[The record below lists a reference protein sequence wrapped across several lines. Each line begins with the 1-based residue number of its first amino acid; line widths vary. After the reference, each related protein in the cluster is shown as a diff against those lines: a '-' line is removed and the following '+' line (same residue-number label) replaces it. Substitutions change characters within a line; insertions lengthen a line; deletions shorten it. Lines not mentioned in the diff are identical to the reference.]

1 MKPTTIASL
10 QKCKQDK
17 KRFATITAYDY
28 SFAKL
33 FADEGINVM
42 LVGDSLG
49 MTVQGHDSTLPVTVA
64 DIAYHT
70 AAVRR
75 GAPNCL
81 LLADLPFMAY
91 ATPEQAFENAATV
104 MRAGANMVK
113 IEGGEWLVET
123 VQMLTE
129 RAVPVCGH
137 LGLTPQSVNIFGGYK
152 VQGRGDE
159 AGDRL
164 LSDALALEAAG
175 AQLLVLECVPVE
187 LAKRITEA
195 LAIPVIGIGAG
206 NVTDGQILVMH
217 DAFGITGGHIP
228 KFAKNF
234 LAETGDIRAAVRQ
247 YMAEVESGVYPGE
260 EHSFPLRSDVVLII
274 ETLPLLRQQIRR
286 LRMEGKRVALVPT
299 MGNLHDGHM
308 KLVDEAKARA
318 DVVVVSIFVNPM
330 QFDRPE
336 DLARYPRTL
345 QEDCEKLNKRKVD
358 LVFAPS
364 VKEIYPNGTETHTY
378 VDVPGL
384 STMLEGASRPG
395 HFRGVSTIVSKLF
408 NLVQPDI
415 ACFGEKDFQQL
426 ALIRKMVADMGF
438 DIEIVGVPIMRAK
451 DGLALSSRN
460 GYLTAEQR
468 KIAPGLYKVLSSIAD
483 KLQAGERDLD
493 EIIAIA
499 GQELNEKGFRSD
511 DIQIRDADTLLEIS
525 ENSKRAVILVAAWLG
540 DARLIDN
547 KLVELA

>member
-1 MKPTTIASL
+1 M
-10 QKCKQDK
+10 
-17 KRFATITAYDY
+17 
-28 SFAKL
+28 
-33 FADEGINVM
+33 
-42 LVGDSLG
+42 
-49 MTVQGHDSTLPVTVA
+49 
-64 DIAYHT
+64 
-70 AAVRR
+70 
-75 GAPNCL
+75 
-81 LLADLPFMAY
+81 
-91 ATPEQAFENAATV
+91 
-104 MRAGANMVK
+104 
-113 IEGGEWLVET
+113 
-123 VQMLTE
+123 
-129 RAVPVCGH
+129 
-137 LGLTPQSVNIFGGYK
+137 
-152 VQGRGDE
+152 
-159 AGDRL
+159 
-164 LSDALALEAAG
+164 
-175 AQLLVLECVPVE
+175 
-187 LAKRITEA
+187 
-195 LAIPVIGIGAG
+195 
-206 NVTDGQILVMH
+206 
-217 DAFGITGGHIP
+217 
-228 KFAKNF
+228 
-234 LAETGDIRAAVRQ
+234 
-247 YMAEVESGVYPGE
+247 
-260 EHSFPLRSDVVLII
+260 LII

-364 VKEIYPNGTETHTY
+364 VKEIYPNGIETHTY

-493 EIIAIA
+493 EIITIA
-499 GQELNEKGFRSD
+499 GQELNEKGFRAD
-511 DIQIRDADTLLEIS
+511 DIQIRDADTLLEVS
-525 ENSKRAVILVAAWLG
+525 ETSKRAVILVAAWLG

-547 KLVELA
+547 KMVELA

>member
-1 MKPTTIASL
+1 M
-10 QKCKQDK
+10 
-17 KRFATITAYDY
+17 
-28 SFAKL
+28 
-33 FADEGINVM
+33 
-42 LVGDSLG
+42 
-49 MTVQGHDSTLPVTVA
+49 
-64 DIAYHT
+64 
-70 AAVRR
+70 
-75 GAPNCL
+75 
-81 LLADLPFMAY
+81 
-91 ATPEQAFENAATV
+91 
-104 MRAGANMVK
+104 
-113 IEGGEWLVET
+113 
-123 VQMLTE
+123 
-129 RAVPVCGH
+129 
-137 LGLTPQSVNIFGGYK
+137 
-152 VQGRGDE
+152 
-159 AGDRL
+159 
-164 LSDALALEAAG
+164 
-175 AQLLVLECVPVE
+175 
-187 LAKRITEA
+187 
-195 LAIPVIGIGAG
+195 
-206 NVTDGQILVMH
+206 
-217 DAFGITGGHIP
+217 
-228 KFAKNF
+228 
-234 LAETGDIRAAVRQ
+234 
-247 YMAEVESGVYPGE
+247 
-260 EHSFPLRSDVVLII
+260 LII

-330 QFDRPE
+330 QFDRLE

-438 DIEIVGVPIMRAK
+438 DIEIVDVPIMRAK

-499 GQELNEKGFRSD
+499 GQELNEKGFRAD
-511 DIQIRDADTLLEIS
+511 DIQIRDADTLLEVS

-547 KLVELA
+547 KIVELV

>member
-1 MKPTTIASL
+1 M
-10 QKCKQDK
+10 
-17 KRFATITAYDY
+17 
-28 SFAKL
+28 
-33 FADEGINVM
+33 
-42 LVGDSLG
+42 
-49 MTVQGHDSTLPVTVA
+49 
-64 DIAYHT
+64 
-70 AAVRR
+70 
-75 GAPNCL
+75 
-81 LLADLPFMAY
+81 
-91 ATPEQAFENAATV
+91 
-104 MRAGANMVK
+104 
-113 IEGGEWLVET
+113 
-123 VQMLTE
+123 
-129 RAVPVCGH
+129 
-137 LGLTPQSVNIFGGYK
+137 
-152 VQGRGDE
+152 
-159 AGDRL
+159 
-164 LSDALALEAAG
+164 
-175 AQLLVLECVPVE
+175 
-187 LAKRITEA
+187 
-195 LAIPVIGIGAG
+195 
-206 NVTDGQILVMH
+206 
-217 DAFGITGGHIP
+217 
-228 KFAKNF
+228 
-234 LAETGDIRAAVRQ
+234 
-247 YMAEVESGVYPGE
+247 
-260 EHSFPLRSDVVLII
+260 LII

-378 VDVPGL
+378 VDVPGI

-483 KLQAGERDLD
+483 KLQVGERDLD
-493 EIIAIA
+493 EIITIA
-499 GQELNEKGFRSD
+499 GQELNEKGFRAD
-511 DIQIRDADTLLEIS
+511 DIQIRDADTLLEVS
-525 ENSKRAVILVAAWLG
+525 ETSKRAVILVAAWLG

-547 KLVELA
+547 KMVELA

>member
-1 MKPTTIASL
+1 M
-10 QKCKQDK
+10 
-17 KRFATITAYDY
+17 
-28 SFAKL
+28 
-33 FADEGINVM
+33 
-42 LVGDSLG
+42 
-49 MTVQGHDSTLPVTVA
+49 
-64 DIAYHT
+64 
-70 AAVRR
+70 
-75 GAPNCL
+75 
-81 LLADLPFMAY
+81 
-91 ATPEQAFENAATV
+91 
-104 MRAGANMVK
+104 
-113 IEGGEWLVET
+113 
-123 VQMLTE
+123 
-129 RAVPVCGH
+129 
-137 LGLTPQSVNIFGGYK
+137 
-152 VQGRGDE
+152 
-159 AGDRL
+159 
-164 LSDALALEAAG
+164 
-175 AQLLVLECVPVE
+175 
-187 LAKRITEA
+187 
-195 LAIPVIGIGAG
+195 
-206 NVTDGQILVMH
+206 
-217 DAFGITGGHIP
+217 
-228 KFAKNF
+228 
-234 LAETGDIRAAVRQ
+234 
-247 YMAEVESGVYPGE
+247 
-260 EHSFPLRSDVVLII
+260 LII

-499 GQELNEKGFRSD
+499 GQELNEKGFRAD
-511 DIQIRDADTLLEIS
+511 DIQIRDADTLLEVS
-525 ENSKRAVILVAAWLG
+525 ETSKRAVILVAAWLG

-547 KLVELA
+547 KM

>member
-1 MKPTTIASL
+1 M
-10 QKCKQDK
+10 
-17 KRFATITAYDY
+17 
-28 SFAKL
+28 
-33 FADEGINVM
+33 
-42 LVGDSLG
+42 
-49 MTVQGHDSTLPVTVA
+49 
-64 DIAYHT
+64 
-70 AAVRR
+70 
-75 GAPNCL
+75 
-81 LLADLPFMAY
+81 
-91 ATPEQAFENAATV
+91 
-104 MRAGANMVK
+104 
-113 IEGGEWLVET
+113 
-123 VQMLTE
+123 
-129 RAVPVCGH
+129 
-137 LGLTPQSVNIFGGYK
+137 
-152 VQGRGDE
+152 
-159 AGDRL
+159 
-164 LSDALALEAAG
+164 
-175 AQLLVLECVPVE
+175 
-187 LAKRITEA
+187 
-195 LAIPVIGIGAG
+195 
-206 NVTDGQILVMH
+206 
-217 DAFGITGGHIP
+217 
-228 KFAKNF
+228 
-234 LAETGDIRAAVRQ
+234 
-247 YMAEVESGVYPGE
+247 
-260 EHSFPLRSDVVLII
+260 LII

-438 DIEIVGVPIMRAK
+438 DIELVGVPIMRAK

-493 EIIAIA
+493 EIITIA
-499 GQELNEKGFRSD
+499 GQELNEKGFRAD
-511 DIQIRDADTLLEIS
+511 DIQIRDADTLLEVS
-525 ENSKRAVILVAAWLG
+525 ETSKRAVILVAAWLG

-547 KLVELA
+547 KMVELA

>member
-1 MKPTTIASL
+1 M
-10 QKCKQDK
+10 
-17 KRFATITAYDY
+17 
-28 SFAKL
+28 
-33 FADEGINVM
+33 
-42 LVGDSLG
+42 
-49 MTVQGHDSTLPVTVA
+49 
-64 DIAYHT
+64 
-70 AAVRR
+70 
-75 GAPNCL
+75 
-81 LLADLPFMAY
+81 
-91 ATPEQAFENAATV
+91 
-104 MRAGANMVK
+104 
-113 IEGGEWLVET
+113 
-123 VQMLTE
+123 
-129 RAVPVCGH
+129 
-137 LGLTPQSVNIFGGYK
+137 
-152 VQGRGDE
+152 
-159 AGDRL
+159 
-164 LSDALALEAAG
+164 
-175 AQLLVLECVPVE
+175 
-187 LAKRITEA
+187 
-195 LAIPVIGIGAG
+195 
-206 NVTDGQILVMH
+206 
-217 DAFGITGGHIP
+217 
-228 KFAKNF
+228 
-234 LAETGDIRAAVRQ
+234 
-247 YMAEVESGVYPGE
+247 
-260 EHSFPLRSDVVLII
+260 LII

-318 DVVVVSIFVNPM
+318 DVVVISIFVNPM

-493 EIIAIA
+493 EIITIA
-499 GQELNEKGFRSD
+499 GQELNEKGFRAD
-511 DIQIRDADTLLEIS
+511 DIQIRDADTLLEVS

-547 KLVELA
+547 KIVELA

>member
-1 MKPTTIASL
+1 M
-10 QKCKQDK
+10 
-17 KRFATITAYDY
+17 
-28 SFAKL
+28 
-33 FADEGINVM
+33 
-42 LVGDSLG
+42 
-49 MTVQGHDSTLPVTVA
+49 
-64 DIAYHT
+64 
-70 AAVRR
+70 
-75 GAPNCL
+75 
-81 LLADLPFMAY
+81 
-91 ATPEQAFENAATV
+91 
-104 MRAGANMVK
+104 
-113 IEGGEWLVET
+113 
-123 VQMLTE
+123 
-129 RAVPVCGH
+129 
-137 LGLTPQSVNIFGGYK
+137 
-152 VQGRGDE
+152 
-159 AGDRL
+159 
-164 LSDALALEAAG
+164 
-175 AQLLVLECVPVE
+175 
-187 LAKRITEA
+187 
-195 LAIPVIGIGAG
+195 
-206 NVTDGQILVMH
+206 
-217 DAFGITGGHIP
+217 
-228 KFAKNF
+228 
-234 LAETGDIRAAVRQ
+234 
-247 YMAEVESGVYPGE
+247 
-260 EHSFPLRSDVVLII
+260 LII

-426 ALIRKMVADMGF
+426 ALIRTMVADMGF

-493 EIIAIA
+493 EIITIA
-499 GQELNEKGFRSD
+499 GQELNEKGFRAD
-511 DIQIRDADTLLEIS
+511 DIQIRDADTLLEVS
-525 ENSKRAVILVAAWLG
+525 ETSKRAVILVAAWLG

-547 KLVELA
+547 KMVELA

>member
-1 MKPTTIASL
+1 M
-10 QKCKQDK
+10 
-17 KRFATITAYDY
+17 
-28 SFAKL
+28 
-33 FADEGINVM
+33 
-42 LVGDSLG
+42 
-49 MTVQGHDSTLPVTVA
+49 
-64 DIAYHT
+64 
-70 AAVRR
+70 
-75 GAPNCL
+75 
-81 LLADLPFMAY
+81 
-91 ATPEQAFENAATV
+91 
-104 MRAGANMVK
+104 
-113 IEGGEWLVET
+113 
-123 VQMLTE
+123 
-129 RAVPVCGH
+129 
-137 LGLTPQSVNIFGGYK
+137 
-152 VQGRGDE
+152 
-159 AGDRL
+159 
-164 LSDALALEAAG
+164 
-175 AQLLVLECVPVE
+175 
-187 LAKRITEA
+187 
-195 LAIPVIGIGAG
+195 
-206 NVTDGQILVMH
+206 
-217 DAFGITGGHIP
+217 
-228 KFAKNF
+228 
-234 LAETGDIRAAVRQ
+234 
-247 YMAEVESGVYPGE
+247 
-260 EHSFPLRSDVVLII
+260 LII

-426 ALIRKMVADMGF
+426 ALIRKMVADMSF

-499 GQELNEKGFRSD
+499 GQELNEKGFRAN
-511 DIQIRDADTLLEIS
+511 DIQIRDADTLLEVS
-525 ENSKRAVILVAAWLG
+525 ETSKRAVILVAAWLG

-547 KLVELA
+547 KMVELA

>member
-1 MKPTTIASL
+1 M
-10 QKCKQDK
+10 
-17 KRFATITAYDY
+17 
-28 SFAKL
+28 
-33 FADEGINVM
+33 
-42 LVGDSLG
+42 
-49 MTVQGHDSTLPVTVA
+49 
-64 DIAYHT
+64 
-70 AAVRR
+70 
-75 GAPNCL
+75 
-81 LLADLPFMAY
+81 
-91 ATPEQAFENAATV
+91 
-104 MRAGANMVK
+104 
-113 IEGGEWLVET
+113 
-123 VQMLTE
+123 
-129 RAVPVCGH
+129 
-137 LGLTPQSVNIFGGYK
+137 
-152 VQGRGDE
+152 
-159 AGDRL
+159 
-164 LSDALALEAAG
+164 
-175 AQLLVLECVPVE
+175 
-187 LAKRITEA
+187 
-195 LAIPVIGIGAG
+195 
-206 NVTDGQILVMH
+206 
-217 DAFGITGGHIP
+217 
-228 KFAKNF
+228 
-234 LAETGDIRAAVRQ
+234 
-247 YMAEVESGVYPGE
+247 
-260 EHSFPLRSDVVLII
+260 LII

-395 HFRGVSTIVSKLF
+395 HFRGVSTIVSKLC

-511 DIQIRDADTLLEIS
+511 DIQIRDADTLLEVS

>member
-1 MKPTTIASL
+1 M
-10 QKCKQDK
+10 
-17 KRFATITAYDY
+17 
-28 SFAKL
+28 
-33 FADEGINVM
+33 
-42 LVGDSLG
+42 
-49 MTVQGHDSTLPVTVA
+49 
-64 DIAYHT
+64 
-70 AAVRR
+70 
-75 GAPNCL
+75 
-81 LLADLPFMAY
+81 
-91 ATPEQAFENAATV
+91 
-104 MRAGANMVK
+104 
-113 IEGGEWLVET
+113 
-123 VQMLTE
+123 
-129 RAVPVCGH
+129 
-137 LGLTPQSVNIFGGYK
+137 
-152 VQGRGDE
+152 
-159 AGDRL
+159 
-164 LSDALALEAAG
+164 
-175 AQLLVLECVPVE
+175 
-187 LAKRITEA
+187 
-195 LAIPVIGIGAG
+195 
-206 NVTDGQILVMH
+206 
-217 DAFGITGGHIP
+217 
-228 KFAKNF
+228 
-234 LAETGDIRAAVRQ
+234 
-247 YMAEVESGVYPGE
+247 
-260 EHSFPLRSDVVLII
+260 LII

-468 KIAPGLYKVLSSIAD
+468 KIAPGLYKVLSSITD

-499 GQELNEKGFRSD
+499 GQELNEKGFRAD
-511 DIQIRDADTLLEIS
+511 DIQIRDADTLLEVS

>member
-1 MKPTTIASL
+1 M
-10 QKCKQDK
+10 
-17 KRFATITAYDY
+17 
-28 SFAKL
+28 
-33 FADEGINVM
+33 
-42 LVGDSLG
+42 
-49 MTVQGHDSTLPVTVA
+49 
-64 DIAYHT
+64 
-70 AAVRR
+70 
-75 GAPNCL
+75 
-81 LLADLPFMAY
+81 
-91 ATPEQAFENAATV
+91 
-104 MRAGANMVK
+104 
-113 IEGGEWLVET
+113 
-123 VQMLTE
+123 
-129 RAVPVCGH
+129 
-137 LGLTPQSVNIFGGYK
+137 
-152 VQGRGDE
+152 
-159 AGDRL
+159 
-164 LSDALALEAAG
+164 
-175 AQLLVLECVPVE
+175 
-187 LAKRITEA
+187 
-195 LAIPVIGIGAG
+195 
-206 NVTDGQILVMH
+206 
-217 DAFGITGGHIP
+217 
-228 KFAKNF
+228 
-234 LAETGDIRAAVRQ
+234 
-247 YMAEVESGVYPGE
+247 
-260 EHSFPLRSDVVLII
+260 LII

-499 GQELNEKGFRSD
+499 GQELNEKGFRAD
-511 DIQIRDADTLLEIS
+511 DIQIRDADTLLEVS

>member
-1 MKPTTIASL
+1 M
-10 QKCKQDK
+10 
-17 KRFATITAYDY
+17 
-28 SFAKL
+28 
-33 FADEGINVM
+33 
-42 LVGDSLG
+42 
-49 MTVQGHDSTLPVTVA
+49 
-64 DIAYHT
+64 
-70 AAVRR
+70 
-75 GAPNCL
+75 
-81 LLADLPFMAY
+81 
-91 ATPEQAFENAATV
+91 
-104 MRAGANMVK
+104 
-113 IEGGEWLVET
+113 
-123 VQMLTE
+123 
-129 RAVPVCGH
+129 
-137 LGLTPQSVNIFGGYK
+137 
-152 VQGRGDE
+152 
-159 AGDRL
+159 
-164 LSDALALEAAG
+164 
-175 AQLLVLECVPVE
+175 
-187 LAKRITEA
+187 
-195 LAIPVIGIGAG
+195 
-206 NVTDGQILVMH
+206 
-217 DAFGITGGHIP
+217 
-228 KFAKNF
+228 
-234 LAETGDIRAAVRQ
+234 
-247 YMAEVESGVYPGE
+247 
-260 EHSFPLRSDVVLII
+260 LII

-493 EIIAIA
+493 EIITIA
-499 GQELNEKGFRSD
+499 GHELNEKGFRAD
-511 DIQIRDADTLLEIS
+511 DIQIRDADTLLEVS
-525 ENSKRAVILVAAWLG
+525 ETSKRAVILVAAWLG

-547 KLVELA
+547 KMVELA

>member
-1 MKPTTIASL
+1 M
-10 QKCKQDK
+10 
-17 KRFATITAYDY
+17 
-28 SFAKL
+28 
-33 FADEGINVM
+33 
-42 LVGDSLG
+42 
-49 MTVQGHDSTLPVTVA
+49 
-64 DIAYHT
+64 
-70 AAVRR
+70 
-75 GAPNCL
+75 
-81 LLADLPFMAY
+81 
-91 ATPEQAFENAATV
+91 
-104 MRAGANMVK
+104 
-113 IEGGEWLVET
+113 
-123 VQMLTE
+123 
-129 RAVPVCGH
+129 
-137 LGLTPQSVNIFGGYK
+137 
-152 VQGRGDE
+152 
-159 AGDRL
+159 
-164 LSDALALEAAG
+164 
-175 AQLLVLECVPVE
+175 
-187 LAKRITEA
+187 
-195 LAIPVIGIGAG
+195 
-206 NVTDGQILVMH
+206 
-217 DAFGITGGHIP
+217 
-228 KFAKNF
+228 
-234 LAETGDIRAAVRQ
+234 
-247 YMAEVESGVYPGE
+247 
-260 EHSFPLRSDVVLII
+260 LII

-318 DVVVVSIFVNPM
+318 NVVVVSIFVNPM

-511 DIQIRDADTLLEIS
+511 DIQIRDADTLLEVS

>member
-1 MKPTTIASL
+1 M
-10 QKCKQDK
+10 
-17 KRFATITAYDY
+17 
-28 SFAKL
+28 
-33 FADEGINVM
+33 
-42 LVGDSLG
+42 
-49 MTVQGHDSTLPVTVA
+49 
-64 DIAYHT
+64 
-70 AAVRR
+70 
-75 GAPNCL
+75 
-81 LLADLPFMAY
+81 
-91 ATPEQAFENAATV
+91 
-104 MRAGANMVK
+104 
-113 IEGGEWLVET
+113 
-123 VQMLTE
+123 
-129 RAVPVCGH
+129 
-137 LGLTPQSVNIFGGYK
+137 
-152 VQGRGDE
+152 
-159 AGDRL
+159 
-164 LSDALALEAAG
+164 
-175 AQLLVLECVPVE
+175 
-187 LAKRITEA
+187 
-195 LAIPVIGIGAG
+195 
-206 NVTDGQILVMH
+206 
-217 DAFGITGGHIP
+217 
-228 KFAKNF
+228 
-234 LAETGDIRAAVRQ
+234 
-247 YMAEVESGVYPGE
+247 
-260 EHSFPLRSDVVLII
+260 LII
-274 ETLPLLRQQIRR
+274 KTLPLLRQQIRR

-493 EIIAIA
+493 EIITIA
-499 GQELNEKGFRSD
+499 GQELNEKGFRAD
-511 DIQIRDADTLLEIS
+511 DIQIRDADTLLEVS
-525 ENSKRAVILVAAWLG
+525 ETSKRAVILVAAWLG

-547 KLVELA
+547 KMVELA

>member
-1 MKPTTIASL
+1 M
-10 QKCKQDK
+10 
-17 KRFATITAYDY
+17 
-28 SFAKL
+28 
-33 FADEGINVM
+33 
-42 LVGDSLG
+42 
-49 MTVQGHDSTLPVTVA
+49 
-64 DIAYHT
+64 
-70 AAVRR
+70 
-75 GAPNCL
+75 
-81 LLADLPFMAY
+81 
-91 ATPEQAFENAATV
+91 
-104 MRAGANMVK
+104 
-113 IEGGEWLVET
+113 
-123 VQMLTE
+123 
-129 RAVPVCGH
+129 
-137 LGLTPQSVNIFGGYK
+137 
-152 VQGRGDE
+152 
-159 AGDRL
+159 
-164 LSDALALEAAG
+164 
-175 AQLLVLECVPVE
+175 
-187 LAKRITEA
+187 
-195 LAIPVIGIGAG
+195 
-206 NVTDGQILVMH
+206 
-217 DAFGITGGHIP
+217 
-228 KFAKNF
+228 
-234 LAETGDIRAAVRQ
+234 
-247 YMAEVESGVYPGE
+247 
-260 EHSFPLRSDVVLII
+260 LII

-308 KLVDEAKARA
+308 KLVEEAKARA

-336 DLARYPRTL
+336 DLVRYPRTL

-499 GQELNEKGFRSD
+499 GQELNEKGFRAD
-511 DIQIRDADTLLEIS
+511 DIQIRDADTLLEVS

-547 KLVELA
+547 KIVELA